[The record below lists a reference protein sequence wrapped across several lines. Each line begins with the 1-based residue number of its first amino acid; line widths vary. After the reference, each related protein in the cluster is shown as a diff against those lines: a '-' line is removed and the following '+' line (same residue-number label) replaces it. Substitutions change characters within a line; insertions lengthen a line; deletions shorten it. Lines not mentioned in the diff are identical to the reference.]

1 MAPPARRGFLMPTLI
16 IVGALWGDEAKGKLV
31 DVLAEGADYTVRFSG
46 GNNAGHTV
54 RLGEKVFRFHLLPT
68 GFLRPGCTAVIGG
81 GMVVCPRSLLHEIE
95 EVSALAGSTGNLL
108 VSGSAHVVMPW
119 HERLDCLEESLRAE
133 GIGTTRKGI
142 GPAYE
147 DKAGRR
153 GIRMFDFIHPE
164 RFRTRLRE
172 VLPVK
177 NSLLK
182 AMGGEDDLNE
192 DAILDE
198 YLPLAERVRP
208 YVTDAEHH
216 LAEAVGAGRRILFEG
231 AQGAMLD
238 LDYGTYPYVT
248 SSHPTAG
255 GACMGTGL
263 PPTRVDAVLGVCVAY
278 ATRVGSGPFPTEL
291 DDETGERIRQAGREF
306 GTTTGRPRRCG
317 WLDLVALR
325 YSAQV
330 NGFTSLAVTR
340 ADVLSGFQE
349 VRLCTAY
356 DLDGERTQRFPT
368 DTDALAR
375 AKPVYETLPGWSG
388 DISAI
393 RTYDALPEAL
403 RRFLA
408 RIEEFVGV
416 PIAVVST
423 GADRSE
429 VILHHPELLW

>member
-1 MAPPARRGFLMPTLI
+1 MPTLI

-81 GMVVCPRSLLHEIE
+81 GMVVCPRSLLREIE
-95 EVSALAGSTGNLL
+95 EVTALAGGTGNLL
-108 VSGSAHVVMPW
+108 ISGSAHVVMPW
-119 HERLDCLEESLRAE
+119 HERLDCLEEATRAQ

-153 GIRMFDFIHPE
+153 GIRMFDFVDPE
-164 RFRTRLRE
+164 RFRARVRE
-172 VLPVK
+172 VLPLK
-177 NSLLK
+177 RALLR
-182 AMGGEDDLNE
+182 AMGGEDDLSE
-192 DAILDE
+192 DAILEE

-208 YVTDAEHH
+208 YVADIEHH
-216 LAEAVGAGRRILFEG
+216 LAEAVDAGRRVLFEG

-248 SSHPTAG
+248 SSHPTAA
-255 GACMGTGL
+255 GACMGTGV
-263 PPTRVDAVLGVCVAY
+263 PPTKVDKVLGVCVAY

-291 DDETGERIRQAGREF
+291 HDEVGERIRQAGREF

-325 YSAQV
+325 HSAQV
-330 NGFTSLAVTR
+330 NGFTALAVTR
-340 ADVLSGFQE
+340 ADVLSGFDE
-349 VRLCTAY
+349 VKLCTAY
-356 DLDGERTQRFPT
+356 DVDGQRTARFPT
-368 DTDALAR
+368 DTAVLAR
-375 AKPVYETLPGWSG
+375 ATPVYETLPGWAG
-388 DISAI
+388 DISGI
-393 RTYDALPEAL
+393 RTYEALPETL
-403 RRFLA
+403 RGFFE

-429 VILHHPELLW
+429 VILRRPDLLW

>member
-1 MAPPARRGFLMPTLI
+1 MPTLI

-81 GMVVCPRSLLHEIE
+81 GMVVCPRSLLQEIE
-95 EVSALAGSTGNLL
+95 EVTALAEGTGNLL

-119 HERLDCLEESLRAE
+119 HERLDCLEESLRVE

-153 GIRMFDFIHPE
+153 GIRMFEFVDPE
-164 RFRTRLRE
+164 RFRARVRE
-172 VLPVK
+172 VLPLK
-177 NSLLK
+177 RALLR
-182 AMGGEDDLNE
+182 AMGGEHDLHE
-192 DAILDE
+192 DAILEE

-208 YVTDAEHH
+208 YVADVEHH
-216 LAEAVGAGRRILFEG
+216 LAAAVAVGKRVLFEG

-248 SSHPTAG
+248 SSHPTAA
-255 GACMGTGL
+255 GACMGTGI
-263 PPTRVDAVLGVCVAY
+263 PPTKVDKVLGVCVAY

-291 DDETGERIRQAGREF
+291 HDEVGERIRQAGREF

-325 YSAQV
+325 HSAQV
-330 NGFTSLAVTR
+330 NGFTALAVTR
-340 ADVLSGFQE
+340 ADVLSGFDE
-349 VRLCTAY
+349 VKLCTAY
-356 DLDGERTQRFPT
+356 NVDGRSTERFPT
-368 DTDALAR
+368 DTAVLAR
-375 AKPVYETLPGWSG
+375 ATPVYETLPGWDG
-388 DISAI
+388 DISEI
-393 RTYDALPEAL
+393 RAYDSLPEAL
-403 RRFLA
+403 RRFLS

-429 VILHHPELLW
+429 VILRRPDLLW

>member
-1 MAPPARRGFLMPTLI
+1 MPTLI

-54 RLGEKVFRFHLLPT
+54 RLGDKIFRFHLLPT
-68 GFLRPGCTAVIGG
+68 GFLRRNCTAVIGG
-81 GMVVCPRSLLHEIE
+81 GMVVCPRSLLVEME
-95 EVSALAGSTGNLL
+95 EVRALAGETGKLL
-108 VSGSAHVVMPW
+108 ISGAAHVVMPW
-119 HERLDCLEESLRAE
+119 HEQLDCLEESLRTE

-153 GIRMFDFIHPE
+153 GIRMFEFVEPE
-164 RFRTRLRE
+164 RFRARVRE
-172 VLPVK
+172 ILPLK
-177 NSLLK
+177 RALLQ
-182 AMGGEDDLNE
+182 AMGGDADLTE
-192 DAILDE
+192 DAILNE
-198 YLPLAERVRP
+198 YLPLAERIRP
-208 YVTDAEHH
+208 YVTDVEHH
-216 LAEAVGAGRRILFEG
+216 LMEAVTAGKRILFEG

-263 PPTRVDAVLGVCVAY
+263 PPTRVDKVLGVCVAY

-291 DDETGERIRQAGREF
+291 NDETGERIRQAGREF

-330 NGFTSLAVTR
+330 NGFTALAVTR
-340 ADVLSGFQE
+340 ADVLCGFNE

-356 DLDGERTQRFPT
+356 DLDGERTERFPA
-368 DTDALAR
+368 DTALLSR
-375 AKPVYETLPGWSG
+375 AQPVYETLPGWDSNP
-388 DISAI
+388 SAAKD
-393 RTYDALPEAL
+393 YDALPDAL
-403 RRFLA
+403 RRFLT

-416 PIAVVST
+416 PVAIVST

-429 VILHHPELLW
+429 VIIRRPDLLW

>member
-1 MAPPARRGFLMPTLI
+1 MTSPAWRGLLMPTLI

-54 RLGEKVFRFHLLPT
+54 RLGEKTFRFHLLPT

-81 GMVVCPRSLLHEIE
+81 GMVVCPKSLLQEID
-95 EVSALAGSTGNLL
+95 EVTVLAGNTGSLL
-108 VSGSAHVVMPW
+108 ISGSAHVVMPW

-153 GIRMFDFIHPE
+153 GIRMYDFVEPE
-164 RFRTRLRE
+164 RFRARVHEILPIKRATLR
-172 VLPVK
+172 
-177 NSLLK
+177 
-182 AMGGEDDLNE
+182 AMGGDADLSEDNILN
-192 DAILDE
+192 E

-208 YVTDAEHH
+208 YVSDVEHH
-216 LAEAVGAGRRILFEG
+216 LADAVGAGKRVLFEG

-263 PPTRVDAVLGVCVAY
+263 APTRVDKVLGVCVAY
-278 ATRVGSGPFPTEL
+278 ATRVGGGPFPTEL
-291 DDETGERIRQAGREF
+291 HDETGERIRQAGQEF

-317 WLDLVALR
+317 WIDLVALR

-330 NGFTSLAVTR
+330 NGFTALAVTR
-340 ADVLSGFQE
+340 ADVLSGFDT
-349 VRLCTAY
+349 VSLCVAY
-356 DLDGERTQRFPT
+356 DLDGERTERFPT
-368 DTDALAR
+368 DTSALAR
-375 AKPVYETLPGWSG
+375 ATPVYETLPGWEG
-388 DISAI
+388 EIASA
-393 RTYDALPEAL
+393 RTFEELPAAL

-416 PIAVVST
+416 PVAVVST
-423 GADRSE
+423 GADRSQ
-429 VILHHPELLW
+429 VILRRPELLW